1 MKKLLSIFM
10 FCLIIYTVYH
20 DVTKGTLPTFTEKRT
35 VDVRLTKT
43 KTALSI
49 SYEVI
54 KVKAG
59 DTLLSM
65 AERKQG
71 GPLPVSIETLINDF
85 ESLNPGVKASSL
97 QIGKTYK
104 IPVYQ
109 QN

>member
-35 VDVRLTKT
+35 VNVRLT

-59 DTLLSM
+59 DTLLSI
-65 AERKQG
+65 AEREQG
-71 GPLPVSIETLINDF
+71 GPLPVSIETLVNDF
-85 ESLNPGVKASSL
+85 KALNPGVKASSL